1 MFPDGPVHAPR
12 FGSRILW
19 AGPAEARSPIQRAVA
34 QFGRAPVSKT
44 GGWGFESLRPCPEE
58 EMNRQT
64 KRMMQRDR
72 RQQAAV
78 RRPPVAE
85 RKKRVGPAQFFREVR
100 QELKKVAW
108 PTRRELLAYTVVVLA
123 SVVVL
128 TSFVFGL
135 DFLISKAVLALFGVE
150 TG

>member
-1 MFPDGPVHAPR
+1 
-12 FGSRILW
+12 
-19 AGPAEARSPIQRAVA
+19 
-34 QFGRAPVSKT
+34 
-44 GGWGFESLRPCPEE
+44 
-58 EMNRQT
+58 MNRQT
-64 KRMMQRDR
+64 KRMMERDR
-72 RQQAAV
+72 RQQAAA

-85 RKKRVGPAQFFREVR
+85 RKKRAGPRQFFREVR

-108 PTRRELLAYTVVVLA
+108 PTRRELLAYTVVVLV

>member
-1 MFPDGPVHAPR
+1 
-12 FGSRILW
+12 
-19 AGPAEARSPIQRAVA
+19 
-34 QFGRAPVSKT
+34 
-44 GGWGFESLRPCPEE
+44 
-58 EMNRQT
+58 MNRQT

-85 RKKRVGPAQFFREVR
+85 RKKRARPAQFFREVR

-108 PTRRELLAYTVVVLA
+108 PTRRELLAYTIVVLV

-135 DFLISKAVLALFGVE
+135 DALISRGVLAIFGVE

>member
-1 MFPDGPVHAPR
+1 
-12 FGSRILW
+12 
-19 AGPAEARSPIQRAVA
+19 
-34 QFGRAPVSKT
+34 
-44 GGWGFESLRPCPEE
+44 
-58 EMNRQT
+58 MNRQT

-108 PTRRELLAYTVVVLA
+108 PTRRELLAYTIVVLV

-135 DFLISKAVLALFGVE
+135 DALISRGVLAIFGVE

>member
-1 MFPDGPVHAPR
+1 V
-12 FGSRILW
+12 
-19 AGPAEARSPIQRAVA
+19 
-34 QFGRAPVSKT
+34 
-44 GGWGFESLRPCPEE
+44 
-58 EMNRQT
+58 NRQT
-64 KRMMQRDR
+64 KRMMDRDR
-72 RQQAAV
+72 RQQQQQTAP

-85 RKKRVGPAQFFREVR
+85 RKTRVGPRQFLREVR

-108 PTRRELLAYTVVVLA
+108 PTRRELLAYTVVVLV

-135 DFLISKAVLALFGVE
+135 DFLISRGILVVFGAD